1 MNLTILEEAFE
12 EHVKRKVSVVDFK
25 IVVTVNIVYVAENG
39 GDQTVEVVGKLQ
51 MAFEFVLFPFLINEL
66 TRRFIRL

>member
-1 MNLTILEEAFE
+1 VNLTILEEAFE

-39 GDQTVEVVGKLQ
+39 GDQTVEAMGTNGIRVCVVSISHKRVDS
-51 MAFEFVLFPFLINEL
+51 AIH
-66 TRRFIRL
+66 